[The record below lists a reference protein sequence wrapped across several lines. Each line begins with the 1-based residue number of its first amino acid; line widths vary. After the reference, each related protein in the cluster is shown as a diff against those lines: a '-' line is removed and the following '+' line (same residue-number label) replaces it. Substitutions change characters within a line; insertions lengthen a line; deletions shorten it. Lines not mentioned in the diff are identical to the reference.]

1 MISAAPRSPGQVTLI
16 TGLLGSG
23 KTWSLTNHLLQAAR
37 NSGESAQ
44 LSQEHH
50 EVSTGSGSLLAL
62 CRQADCAALR
72 QRVDLDRPMGC
83 TKCDTVTF
91 PSLVRTIVNDFG
103 PTVGS
108 YMPADARLLD
118 RSSLSVFL
126 HRHLDVLPLG
136 KYRPLHDP
144 GDAIRPLLDLFSSL
158 AHCGVSPDDY
168 IRYVETLET
177 ELESSSRE
185 AGASANGMAT
195 SVSAPPPT
203 AVAEGRA
210 RLRAQVE
217 EEGWR
222 AHVASE
228 RDKANSYEAFVALKR
243 REGITDYSDQ
253 LLLARRVLKESAA
266 AKAALSLRLSH
277 IYVDDLQ
284 EYSPAM
290 MDIVSGL
297 VAPGVGITAAVDPS
311 LGAMSNTGNALGTER
326 SALALFKAA
335 FPEAAEVRLGG
346 SRQSTSA
353 IQVAMKALE
362 PRTAPVGTKG
372 KKSGQSKAAP
382 QDAEEVPSALAAGA
396 PSSAAVDETLLDSA
410 TSGGSPASTTGDG
423 GLTCLTF
430 QTEGD
435 EVKALARR
443 VRELVDGGVRPGDV
457 GVAAVGGWSVADT
470 LVAALSSTG
479 VPVEGPA
486 RFSTVF
492 DCETPRMLMSFLRC
506 LVHPSESTPLLHL
519 LMTCPVYALPGGEL
533 TAALEGHLSRY
544 VPLRSF
550 LRNSHL
556 GEAANTD
563 PRSGEEGVS
572 DSARGVAG
580 RLLSDVNRFAEQAKR
595 EGVREIMRDFL
606 RYTGQLEGL
615 EEPTTVEEERE
626 GRAVAELFELA
637 VRAEKQAGGDNVA
650 LVEPVLR
657 LFRRHGT
664 GFTESSHFDDD
675 NPTTGDES
683 RVKGDASASG
693 RGAVRVFQPGTDWKS
708 GVDTSF
714 DTVFIP
720 FCSRTRLPGNLR
732 SARLPVPGPFR
743 GAPEPRDTASLRS
756 EADLVRT
763 RHENRARATL
773 YAALGS
779 ARRDVCLSVSARVSR
794 GKTHLNPSPFL
805 REILGENAPLEW
817 KTEVALRKEEEEEVG
832 SRSDHA
838 AARNGPAEDERD
850 LTASSAVSARV
861 PPRPLPSP
869 RPLRLS
875 FSSISSYAACPH
887 SYYLSNVLNVSPPP
901 NPRMVYGRAMHEGVA
916 AFLRGV
922 GSRTEDGG
930 SGGEGG
936 GPPTL
941 EAVVDEFNRHLSGC
955 AFESAAQL
963 RTLRAAGV
971 AGLESFMSRLIEGG
985 TVGDAQTEGNR
996 DGPSA
1001 RRDLQAQKLLV
1012 ERKFLVKVPEANAV
1026 LSGIFDR
1033 VDIAAHTASS
1043 RPSLLS
1049 ITDYKS
1055 NVGKKDP
1062 TRIVRNNLQLQ
1073 VYALAAERLFR
1084 VFPTELA
1091 IESIEDGRRGVAVP
1105 SPADVEIALEAISST
1120 AEAVRAED
1128 FDATPSFQACTFC
1141 GFKQMCKHSVITSA
1155 AI

>member
-1 MISAAPRSPGQVTLI
+1 MISTAPRSTGQATLI

-23 KTWSLTNHLLQAAR
+23 KTWSLTKHLLQAAR
-37 NSGESAQ
+37 KNGESVRS
-44 LSQEHH
+44 SQEHH
-50 EVSTGSGSLLAL
+50 EVSSGSGSLLAL
-62 CRQADCAALR
+62 SRQADCAALR
-72 QRVDLDRPMGC
+72 QRVDLDRPLGC
-83 TKCDTVTF
+83 TKCDAVTF

-108 YMPADARLLD
+108 YIPADARVLD
-118 RSSLSVFL
+118 RSNLSVFL

-144 GDAIRPLLDLFSSL
+144 GDAVRPLIDLFSSL
-158 AHCGVSPDDY
+158 AHCGVSPEEY
-168 IRYVETLET
+168 IRYVEALET
-177 ELESSSRE
+177 ELETSSGEGSV
-185 AGASANGMAT
+185 SANDLAT
-195 SVSAPPPT
+195 SVSGTST
-203 AVAEGRA
+203 AVAEVRA
-210 RLRAQVE
+210 RLRAQLE

-222 AHVASE
+222 AHVAGE

-243 REGITDYSDQ
+243 REGVTDYSDQ
-253 LLLARRVLKESAA
+253 LLLALRVLQESAT
-266 AKAALSLRLSH
+266 AKAAMSLRLSH

-290 MDIVSGL
+290 VDIVSGL
-297 VAPGVGITAAVDPS
+297 VAPGVGITAAVDPF
-311 LGAMSNTGNALGTER
+311 LAAMSTNGNMWGAEH
-326 SALALFKAA
+326 SALARFKAA
-335 FPEAAEVRLGG
+335 FPDAVEIRLGG
-346 SRQSTSA
+346 SRQSANA

-362 PRTAPVGTKG
+362 PRTAPVGARG
-372 KKSGQSKAAP
+372 KKAGKPKAGA
-382 QDAEEVPSALAAGA
+382 QGAEDVPPALAEGA
-396 PSSAAVDETLLDSA
+396 PSPAAVKEKRESGNTAGTPTLTAGDS
-410 TSGGSPASTTGDG
+410 S
-423 GLTCLTF
+423 LTCLTF

-443 VRELVDGGVRPGDV
+443 VRELIDGGVVPGDI
-457 GVAAVGGWSVADT
+457 GVAAIGGRGVADT
-470 LVAALSSTG
+470 LVAALDATG
-479 VPVEGPA
+479 ISVEGPA
-486 RFSTVF
+486 RFSTAF
-492 DCETPRMLMSFLRC
+492 DSETPRMLMSFLRC

-519 LMTCPVYALPGGEL
+519 LMTCPVYSLPGGEL

-556 GEAANTD
+556 GEAAYTD
-563 PRSGEEGVS
+563 PRGGEDGVS
-572 DSARGVAG
+572 DSARNVAG
-580 RLLSDVNRFAEQAKR
+580 RLLSDVNRFAEQAQRK
-595 EGVREIMRDFL
+595 GVREIMRDFL
-606 RYTGQLEGL
+606 RYTGQLERL
-615 EEPTTVEEERE
+615 EEPTTVEEEQE

-637 VRAEKQAGGDNVA
+637 MRAERQAGGDNVA

-664 GFTESSHFDDD
+664 GFTDSSRYDDD
-675 NPTTGDES
+675 DSTTGDES
-683 RVKGDASASG
+683 KEKGGPFVSS
-693 RGAVRVFQPGTDWKS
+693 RGAVRVFHPATDWKS
-708 GVDTSF
+708 GVDNSF

-720 FCSRTRLPGNLR
+720 FCSRARLPGNLR

-763 RHENRARATL
+763 CHENRARATL

-817 KTEVALRKEEEEEVG
+817 KTAVAAGKEVEGHRLHRVADG
-832 SRSDHA
+832 SGA
-838 AARNGPAEDERD
+838 AEDDRG
-850 LTASSAVSARV
+850 AAPSNAVGV
-861 PPRPLPSP
+861 LMPPRPLPAP

-875 FSSISSYAACPH
+875 FSSISSYATCPH
-887 SYYLSNVLNVSPPP
+887 SYYLNNVLNVSPPP

-922 GSRTEDGG
+922 GHRKDYGA
-930 SGGEGG
+930 SGNGG

-941 EAVVDEFNRHLSGC
+941 EAVAEEFDRQLSGC

-963 RTLRAAGV
+963 RALRTAGV
-971 AGLESFMSRLIEGG
+971 AGLESFMSRLIADRACVTDASEQAEGKCDG
-985 TVGDAQTEGNR
+985 ASMMR
-996 DGPSA
+996 DSQP
-1001 RRDLQAQKLLV
+1001 QHLLV
-1012 ERKFLVKVPEANAV
+1012 ERKFMVKVPEANVV

-1033 VDIAAHTASS
+1033 VDIVAPTTSS
-1043 RPSLLS
+1043 PPSLLS

-1062 TRIVRNNLQLQ
+1062 TRMVRDNLQLR
-1073 VYALAAERLFR
+1073 VYALAAERLFGAL
-1084 VFPTELA
+1084 PTELA

-1120 AEAVRAED
+1120 AAAVRGER

-1155 AI
+1155 AL